1 MTSKTSYFLAAP
13 LSLSL
18 SFGMTTTASALG
30 YPHKPVYA
38 EAAATHAVTGKRPQ
52 PRYRTLAQHDGPRAR
67 LVYCQRPV
75 ANCRPFALT
84 VSQL

>member
-1 MTSKTSYFLAAP
+1 MTSKTSFFLAAP
-13 LSLSL
+13 LALSL

-38 EAAATHAVTGKRPQ
+38 EATVATVVTGKRPE
-52 PRYRTLAQHDGPRAR
+52 PRYRTLAGPRVR
-67 LVYCQRPV
+67 SVYCQRPV
-75 ANCRPFALT
+75 ANCGPRGFA